1 MKTAIPNTAK
11 DAQCRTRSSHT
22 SSSSTQPSGR
32 LAQLAA
38 VMNQSPQ
45 VQAQLKL
52 AEEIQNSEPVQKQL
66 ARASE
71 INHASS
77 AEVGSQQTKDE
88 HAKPGNQ
95 AINPEPVTDTGH
107 LEPAVAQLYQDLGE
121 GGPTGYGK
129 GGAVNAPTFEFQ
141 TFTATT
147 NTDPTTSTKTYGVDA
162 AQVIENAPNLRVS
175 NNNDLAVPTL
185 NQAEAKRFFAIPGKI
200 QESNKLLHD
209 SGSPLRLTQGAGQV
223 NLPAGGAT
231 LYEVT
236 PDLNQVVNNSSE
248 CGNFAANILGA
259 PVSTAELATGGGP
272 QTIAQVGPT
281 PWRPARE
288 AQINL
293 GLGTQVPSQVGADQN
308 ADPEVGEAFGIYART
323 NPPASGAWQAI
334 MNGMA
339 AVRNRLL
346 VTTPYLKWGE
356 HWAGVVAKSGGDYVT
371 LENYNRTTSS
381 TAIVEQAVER
391 DYKELRGISDVNT
404 YQQNTAA
411 YAKQGNEDRWQR
423 LKRLGRNYMQYAVQ
437 IGQIGG
443 HFANDTDNWYFA
455 MYGSGAQSFHEAWKN
470 ALPNSVTMK
479 VHASD
484 QELQTQLVAQLRTL
498 VPADN
503 YAAGTQATLNAQIL
517 RIQGAAGRAAI
528 IAAYLEAEKRVCNAR
543 LNSARTFLNPMRPT
557 RGRKRALHRA
567 CETAIANV
575 NAATGDAVKQ
585 ACTTGIN
592 AMQAT

>member
-1 MKTAIPNTAK
+1 MKTVIPSTAK
-11 DAQCRTRSSHT
+11 DTQNPASSPQRSL
-22 SSSSTQPSGR
+22 PSPRWDR
-32 LAQLAA
+32 LGQLAA
-38 VMNQSPQ
+38 IMNQGPQ

-52 AEEIQNSEPVQKQL
+52 SDEIQNSEPVQKQL

-77 AEVGSQQTKDE
+77 AEVRPQQTKDE

-95 AINPEPVTDTGH
+95 AANPEPVPDLGH
-107 LEPAVAQLYQDLGE
+107 PEPAVAQLYQDLGE

-129 GGAVNAPTFEFQ
+129 GGGVNAPTFEFQ
-141 TFTATT
+141 KFTATT

-162 AQVIENAPNLRVS
+162 AQVVENAPNLRVS

-209 SGSPLRLTQGAGQV
+209 SGSPLRLTQGTGQV
-223 NLPAGGAT
+223 NLPAGGPT

-248 CGNFAANILGA
+248 CGNFAANILGV

-293 GLGTQVPSQVGADQN
+293 ALGTQVPSQVGADQN

-334 MNGMA
+334 LNGMA

-346 VTTPYLKWGE
+346 VTIPYLKWGE

-391 DYKELRGISDVNT
+391 DYKELRGISNVHT

-423 LKRLGRNYMQYAVQ
+423 LKRLGRNYTQYAVQ

-484 QELQTQLVAQLRTL
+484 QEQQTQLVAQLRTL

-503 YAAGTQATLNAQIL
+503 YAAGTQAALNAGIR
-517 RIQGAAGRAAI
+517 RIQNAVGRPAI
-528 IAAYLEAEKRVCNAR
+528 IAAYLTSEKKVCYAR
-543 LNSARTFLNPMRPT
+543 LAAAQAYLSPT
-557 RGRKRALHRA
+557 RPGARRRALNQAHQ
-567 CETAIANV
+567 TAIANV
-575 NAATGDAVKQ
+575 RTATGDAVKQ
-585 ACTTGIN
+585 ACNTGIIN
-592 AMQAT
+592 MQAT

>member
-11 DAQCRTRSSHT
+11 DAQGRTCGSHT
-22 SSSSTQPSGR
+22 SSSAQPSGR
-32 LAQLAA
+32 LFQLAA
-38 VMNQSPQ
+38 MMNQSPH
-45 VQAQLKL
+45 VQAQLGL

-77 AEVGSQQTKDE
+77 AEVRSQQIKDE

-95 AINPEPVTDTGH
+95 DVNPEPV
-107 LEPAVAQLYQDLGE
+107 PALNHSGPVVAQLYQDLAE

-129 GGAVNAPTFEFQ
+129 GGGVNTPTFEFQ
-141 TFTATT
+141 KFTATT

-162 AQVIENAPNLRVS
+162 AQVFENAPNLRVS

-209 SGSPLRLTQGAGQV
+209 SGSPLRLTQGTGQV
-223 NLPAGGAT
+223 NLPAGGPT

-248 CGNFAANILGA
+248 CGNFAENILGV

-281 PWRPARE
+281 PWRAARE

-293 GLGTQVPSQVGADQN
+293 ALGAQVPSQVGADQN
-308 ADPEVGEAFGIYART
+308 TDPEVGEAFGIYART
-323 NPPASGAWQAI
+323 NPPANGAWQAI
-334 MNGMA
+334 LNGMA

-346 VTTPYLKWGE
+346 VTIPYLKWGE
-356 HWAGVVAKSGGDYVT
+356 HWAGVIAKSGGDYVT
-371 LENYNRTTSS
+371 LENYNRATSS
-381 TAIVEQAVER
+381 AAIVEQAVER
-391 DYKELRGISDVNT
+391 DYKELRGISNVHT

-411 YAKQGNEDRWQR
+411 YAKQGNENRWQR
-423 LKRLGRNYMQYAVQ
+423 LKRLGRNYTQYAVQ
-437 IGQIGG
+437 IGQVGG

-484 QELQTQLVAQLRTL
+484 QEQQTQLVAQLRTL

-503 YAAGTQATLNAQIL
+503 YAAGTQAALNAGIR
-517 RIQGAAGRAAI
+517 RIQNAAGRPAI
-528 IAAYLEAEKRVCNAR
+528 IAAYLTSEKKVCYAR
-543 LNSARTFLNPMRPT
+543 LAAAQAYLHPT
-557 RGRKRALHRA
+557 RPRARRRALNQAHQ
-567 CETAIANV
+567 TAIANV
-575 NAATGDAVKQ
+575 RAATGDAVKQ
-585 ACTTGIN
+585 ACNTGIIN
-592 AMQAT
+592 MQTT